1 MAVTECRGGF
11 WHPAAVQGI
20 LGTLPGVVAMLAS
33 RLLAGNPPG
42 WPSGDAAP
50 LELENNCSVGFS
62 TKMSP
67 LTGLGAEFQS
77 YFHSEAQI

>member
-1 MAVTECRGGF
+1 MPF
-11 WHPAAVQGI
+11 P
-20 LGTLPGVVAMLAS
+20 LVAHS
-33 RLLAGNPPG
+33 G
-42 WPSGDAAP
+42 WPSDDAAP